1 MHQPGVKCVWVQAFP
16 CRAAK
21 QSCTS
26 GLPSVNFVNKGPTH
40 YPPPGG
46 RPRGHNFSRPVTN
59 VNQNI
64 TEATEAAPIL
74 CQDIP
79 QIIFYPDAP
88 VFSPNFL
95 IYRAG
100 WPTLLDSARAAHT
113 ANALTK
119 TAASDTATLAAIGSG
134 KINSNRSLPIEGPD
148 ATPRLPANP
157 GGDITLEASSGGSYG
172 NV

>member
-1 MHQPGVKCVWVQAFP
+1 M
-16 CRAAK
+16 
-21 QSCTS
+21 
-26 GLPSVNFVNKGPTH
+26 N
-40 YPPPGG
+40 
-46 RPRGHNFSRPVTN
+46 N

-64 TEATEAAPIL
+64 TEASEAAPIL

-95 IYRAG
+95 TDRAG
-100 WPTLLDSARAAHT
+100 WPALLDSARAAHT

-157 GGDITLEASSGGSYG
+157 GGDVTLEASSGESYS
-172 NV
+172 NS